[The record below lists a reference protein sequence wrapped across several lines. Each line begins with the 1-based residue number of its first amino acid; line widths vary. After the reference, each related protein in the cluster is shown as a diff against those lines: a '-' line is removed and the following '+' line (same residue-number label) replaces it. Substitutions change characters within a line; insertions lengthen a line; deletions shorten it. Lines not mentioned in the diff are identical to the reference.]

1 MFPPAAIV
9 KQKHLVP
16 TRPAII
22 SQVTGNRQ
30 MTNWNGA
37 RRASEVVFKRG
48 ELALEVLFPGFCVLV
63 LEDSRGMVDHF
74 LPACAQH
81 VDRLPLVEGLGAG
94 GALTDFP
101 GAAVSLSQFPKLRQE
116 QGIYT
121 EPWSIIGSAC

>member
-1 MFPPAAIV
+1 MNQSAGDG
-9 KQKHLVP
+9 
-16 TRPAII
+16 RPVNDQLEWSA
-22 SQVTGNRQ
+22 
-30 MTNWNGA
+30 
-37 RRASEVVFKRG
+37 RASEPLLKRY
-48 ELALEVLFPGFCVLV
+48 ELALEALLPGLCVLMV
-63 LEDSRGMVDHF
+63 EDRRRVVGDF